1 MTKNGEE
8 VLTCSFS
15 WESQENS
22 VTLHTSTGLNVNLE
36 VSKWLRNS
44 VMEASSLHSHSYD
57 VMTEIED
64 MVSDLKKFELS
75 PKELIKVQK
84 MYNCL
89 KDMLEEHK
97 QQNNDFEEISDHLKK
112 IDDDTFKENGAKVVH
127 LVETGIRCVRLS
139 PLIYLFPF
147 HDSIQINEIT
157 KFHIH

>member
-22 VTLHTSTGLNVNLE
+22 VTLYTSTGLNVNLE

-97 QQNNDFEEISDHLKK
+97 QQNNDFD
-112 IDDDTFKENGAKVVH
+112 GAKVVH